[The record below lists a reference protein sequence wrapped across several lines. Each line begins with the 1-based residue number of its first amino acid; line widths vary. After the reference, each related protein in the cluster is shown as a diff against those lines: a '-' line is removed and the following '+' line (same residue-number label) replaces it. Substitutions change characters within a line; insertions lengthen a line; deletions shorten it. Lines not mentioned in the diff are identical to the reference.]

1 MRTDVVKLTIDRD
14 VSAFDALRSEWN
26 DLLQTSQTNTIFL
39 SWEWQTTWW
48 RHWGTDELY
57 LLSWRDEETGRLVG
71 LAPLFVELTTAGQ
84 RRLLL
89 VGGTEVCDYLDVI
102 VAPKNAAPI
111 YLSLVEW
118 LGSPD
123 APAWDLLELV
133 NVPAASPTLTELC
146 AQLTARWPTQA
157 RKEDVCPIIQLPA
170 DWESYLN
177 LLDKHQRHEVRRK
190 LRKIEQA
197 PDVRWWLSDS
207 PGELD
212 RDVEDFI
219 TLHQLSSA
227 DKDDFMTEPMKAFF
241 RDLAQVMA
249 AKGWLALALLEVN
262 GQPAAA
268 LFSFRWQEQW
278 LLYNSGYDPLN
289 FKDLSAGVVLQ
300 ARCIEYAI
308 QAGFRVFDFLQ
319 GDEVYKY
326 RLGGQDTEVWRL
338 TVRQPAAV

>member
-1 MRTDVVKLTIDRD
+1 MRTDVVKLTIDRNA
-14 VSAFDALRSEWN
+14 SGFDALRSEWN
-26 DLLQTSQTNTIFL
+26 ELLQTSQTNTIFL

-48 RHWGTDELY
+48 RHWGTDELH

-71 LAPLFVELTTAGQ
+71 LAPLFVDVTSAGE

-89 VGGTEVCDYLDVI
+89 VGGIEVCDYLDVI
-102 VAPKNAAPI
+102 VAPENAAPV

-118 LGSPD
+118 LDSPG
-123 APAWDLLELV
+123 APAWDLFELV
-133 NVPAASPTLTELC
+133 NVPLASPTLTELR
-146 AQLTARWPTQA
+146 ARLAARWPTDA

-197 PDVRWWLSDS
+197 PNVRWWFSAS
-207 PGELD
+207 PADLD

-289 FKDLSAGVVLQ
+289 FKDLSTGVVLQ

-319 GDEVYKY
+319 GNEVYKY

>member
-1 MRTDVVKLTIDRD
+1 MRTDVVKLTIDRN
-14 VSAFDALRSEWN
+14 VSGFDALRSEWN

-48 RHWGTDELY
+48 RHWGGDELY
-57 LLSWRDEETGRLVG
+57 LLSWRDEETGRLLG
-71 LAPLFVELTTAGQ
+71 LAPLFVDLTDAGQ

-89 VGGTEVCDYLDVI
+89 VGGTEVSDYLDVI
-102 VAPKNAAPI
+102 ADPAHAAPI
-111 YLSLVEW
+111 YLSLAEW
-118 LGSPD
+118 LGSTD
-123 APAWDLLELV
+123 APAWDLVEFV

-146 AQLTARWPTQA
+146 AHLAARWPTAA
-157 RKEDVCPIIQLPA
+157 RKEDVCPVIQLPA

-197 PDVRWWLSDS
+197 PNVRWWFSASLGDL
-207 PGELD
+207 G

-241 RDLAQVMA
+241 RDLAQAMA

-262 GQPAAA
+262 ERPAAA
-268 LFSFRWQEQW
+268 LFSLRWQDQW

-289 FKDLSAGVVLQ
+289 FKDLSTGVVLQ

-319 GDEVYKY
+319 GNEVYKY

-338 TVRQPAAV
+338 TVRQPNAA

>member
-1 MRTDVVKLTIDRD
+1 MKLTIDRN
-14 VSAFDALRSEWN
+14 VSGFDALRSEWN

-48 RHWGTDELY
+48 RHWGGDELY
-57 LLSWRDEETGRLVG
+57 LLSWRDEETGRLLG
-71 LAPLFVELTTAGQ
+71 LAPLFVDLTDAGQ

-89 VGGTEVCDYLDVI
+89 VGGTEVSDYLDVI
-102 VAPKNAAPI
+102 ADPAHAAPI
-111 YLSLVEW
+111 YLSLAEW
-118 LGSPD
+118 LGSTD
-123 APAWDLLELV
+123 APAWDLVEFV

-146 AQLTARWPTQA
+146 AHLAARWPTAA
-157 RKEDVCPIIQLPA
+157 RKEDVCPVIQLPA

-197 PDVRWWLSDS
+197 PNVRWWFSGSSGDL
-207 PGELD
+207 G

-241 RDLAQVMA
+241 RDLAQAMA

-262 GQPAAA
+262 ERPAAA
-268 LFSFRWQEQW
+268 LFSLRWQDQW

-289 FKDLSAGVVLQ
+289 FKDLSTGVVLQ

-319 GDEVYKY
+319 GNEVYKY

-338 TVRQPAAV
+338 TVRQPNAA